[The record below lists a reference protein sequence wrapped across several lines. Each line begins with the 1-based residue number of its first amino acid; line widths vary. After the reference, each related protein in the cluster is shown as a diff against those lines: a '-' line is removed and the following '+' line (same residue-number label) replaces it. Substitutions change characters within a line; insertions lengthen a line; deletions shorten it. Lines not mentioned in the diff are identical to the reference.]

1 MFLRKS
7 LILAVLVLVGT
18 ACLFAADITGKWSGQ
33 FDSQVGP
40 QKYVLE
46 FKVNGTTLEGT
57 ATSEI
62 GEAGAAAKAVTK
74 ITEGKING
82 DEITFVENLDYQGQ
96 PLKMVY
102 KGKVKGD
109 EIQLERVEGGGNEKF
124 VAKRAK

>member
-7 LILAVLVLVGT
+7 LILAVLILVGA

-40 QKYVLE
+40 QKYTFE
-46 FKVNGTTLEGT
+46 FKVSGTTLEGM
-57 ATSEI
+57 AISEI
-62 GEAGAAAKAVTK
+62 GEAGAATKASTK

-82 DEITFVENLDYQGQ
+82 DEISFVENLDYQGQ
-96 PLKMVY
+96 QLKMVY

-124 VAKRAK
+124 VAKRVK